1 MPSFLSE
8 AFKKEKIGILKDK
21 QEAELCCRCKGTW
34 ELGEGA
40 REYEKRSAEENTP
53 HLILASTKHTNAVK
67 NQIQK
72 VYLGFCLLL
81 VDGGGT

>member
-8 AFKKEKIGILKDK
+8 ACKKSKDRYILKEK
-21 QEAELCCRCKGTW
+21 QEATLCCRCKGTW

-53 HLILASTKHTNAVK
+53 HLILASTKHKRCEKSDSEGT
-67 NQIQK
+67 
-72 VYLGFCLLL
+72 L
-81 VDGGGT
+81 VFVCF